1 MGFTASI
8 KLRTWT
14 VAAVVFA
21 ALSVSPAVSK
31 PRDTT
36 GLCQR
41 ATAGQE
47 AARQIPRKLLHAISI
62 AESGRWDKNRREN
75 IAWPWTVT
83 SGGKGRY
90 LPTKQAAIRAVRKLK
105 RQGVWNIDVGC
116 MQINLKYHPT
126 AFKSLDDAFDP
137 AKNTA
142 YAAEFLVKLRQDK
155 RSWVQAV
162 KHYHSATRALHN
174 PYRAKV
180 YKIWRAERRRTR
192 NTQIAQERSL
202 RKRNAARF
210 DRAQR
215 LLEDNRFSAR
225 RQNWLN
231 KKTQAL
237 FKN

>member
-1 MGFTASI
+1 MGCTASS
-8 KLRTWT
+8 KLRTWM

-21 ALSVSPAVSK
+21 VLSVSPAASK
-31 PRDTT
+31 PQDTAE
-36 GLCQR
+36 LCQR

-47 AARQIPRKLLHAISI
+47 AAHRIPRKLLYAISI

-75 IAWPWTVT
+75 FAWPWTVT
-83 SGGKGRY
+83 SGGKGRF
-90 LPTKQAAIRAVRKLK
+90 LPTKQAAIRTVRKLK
-105 RQGVWNIDVGC
+105 RKGVRNIDVGC
-116 MQINLKYHPT
+116 MQINLKYHPK

-137 AKNTA
+137 GKNTA
-142 YAAEFLVKLRQDK
+142 YAAKFLVKLRQDK

-180 YKIWRAERRRTR
+180 YKIWRAERRRAR

-202 RKRNAARF
+202 WKRNAARF